1 MSRRRPLGA
10 VLAVLCLVVLAA
22 CGGSG
27 GSDGGSDDGPKRLTQ
42 GQAELLATVRFRNY
56 DAGVRA
62 VTVTIAGS
70 AADGAGGGG
79 RLTGWVDFAGHLGYG
94 SVEQGGAPLGS
105 VLWDGTRMAVAE
117 GAPSPAS
124 FPIPAA
130 GWRPTAL
137 DVRASAL
144 TQTLAILL
152 DLGSDRP
159 ENPLLLRQSDAAF
172 VRTDEVAGRRVVV
185 LAGPSPAQAGSAS
198 PPAPAAADDST
209 RVRYW
214 IDADGLVLRVQL
226 RLAGTTGWT
235 VVDLANAG
243 GATLDPEQVAR
254 VLG

>member
-1 MSRRRPLGA
+1 MSRVRLAGA
-10 VLAVLCLVVLAA
+10 ALVAVCLMVLTA
-22 CGGSG
+22 CGGSA
-27 GSDGGSDDGPKRLTQ
+27 DDGPSEPKQLTQ
-42 GQAELLATVRFRNY
+42 EQAELLATVRFRNY

-62 VTVTIAGS
+62 VSVTIPDSASQGAGS
-70 AADGAGGGG
+70 GG

-94 SVEQGGAPLGS
+94 SVEQGGAALGS
-105 VLWDGTRMAVAE
+105 VLWNGTRMAVAE
-117 GAPSPAS
+117 SAPVPAS
-124 FPIPAA
+124 FPIPEA
-130 GWRPTAL
+130 GWRSDGL

-172 VRTDEVAGRRVVV
+172 VRTDTVDGRPVVV
-185 LAGPSPAQAGSAS
+185 LAGPSPAQAES
-198 PPAPAAADDST
+198 PPASTADDSK

-214 IDADGLVLRVQL
+214 IDDDGLVLRVQL

-235 VVDLANAG
+235 VVDLTDAPG
-243 GATLDPEQVAR
+243 VTLDADRIAR